1 MGEVFFLLKK
11 HFSSNHFSMTLLFF
25 HGNYL
30 VGEYWGGI
38 IWWVSTG
45 RYYLVGEYW
54 EVLFGG

>member
-1 MGEVFFLLKK
+1 M
-11 HFSSNHFSMTLLFF
+11 
-25 HGNYL
+25 
-30 VGEYWGGI
+30 GEYWGGI